1 MGKRSLLDLGA
12 TGVIQRKEWNEQFVA
27 EEKEIQCGP
36 YLHSP
41 FEMFV
46 PSFTEKAR
54 LMPCVAPVQV
64 IEFRRVLPTSGL
76 MLRDESVETVEKV
89 DGLNL
94 THSLSGTR
102 ISVDHL
108 Q

>member
-1 MGKRSLLDLGA
+1 MCR
-12 TGVIQRKEWNEQFVA
+12 
-27 EEKEIQCGP
+27 
-36 YLHSP
+36 
-41 FEMFV
+41 
-46 PSFTEKAR
+46 
-54 LMPCVAPVQV
+54 PVQV

-94 THSLSGTR
+94 THSLSG
-102 ISVDHL
+102 IGKSVDHL